1 LIFLILSRSI
11 LEESR
16 PFLDW
21 LANWYNTLEP
31 FDLATEIKD
40 PSKASVF
47 SADMVVGFCYQGSLA
62 SERIKGIVEPVVA
75 LFRLAY
81 KHGIRN
87 FVLLQDTHSKEA
99 PEFEAWPSHCISGT
113 RESETIPELK
123 SLPFSNLYTIIPK
136 NSLHPAIGTR
146 LEEWLQQHKPKEMIV
161 VGDCTDLCTYQL
173 AMHLR
178 MRANALNIKNTRVI
192 VPASCVQTYDLN
204 VGGEGLPHPGD
215 FLHLLFLYHMALN
228 GCRVVSE
235 IR

>member
-1 LIFLILSRSI
+1 LSGSI
-11 LEESR
+11 IEESR
-16 PFLDW
+16 SFLDW

-31 FDLATEIKD
+31 FDLAAEIKD

-47 SADMVVGFCYQGSLA
+47 SADMVIGFCSQGSLA
-62 SERIKGIVEPVVA
+62 SERIEGLVEPVVA

-81 KHGIRN
+81 EHGIRN
-87 FVLLQDTHSKEA
+87 FVLVQDTHDKES
-99 PEFEAWPSHCISGT
+99 PEFEAWPSHCLSGT
-113 RESETIPELK
+113 PESETVPELK

-136 NSLHPAIGTR
+136 NSLHPAIGTE
-146 LEEWLQQHKPKEMIV
+146 LEEWLQEHGTREMIV

-178 MRANALNIKNTRVI
+178 MRANAYNIKNARVI
-192 VPASCVQTYDLN
+192 VPANGVQTYDLQA
-204 VGGEGLPHPGD
+204 GEGMPHPGD

-228 GCRVVSE
+228 GCMVVSE